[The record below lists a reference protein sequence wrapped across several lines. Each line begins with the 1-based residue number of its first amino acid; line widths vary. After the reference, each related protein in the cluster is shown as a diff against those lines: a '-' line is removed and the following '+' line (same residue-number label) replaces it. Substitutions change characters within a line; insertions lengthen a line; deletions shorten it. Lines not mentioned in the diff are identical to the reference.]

1 MRGVGSMPDFHHGR
15 DEHSNHARNG
25 SRAANRDPAPAHFD
39 RVGTQKFA
47 PARRCVDPGPE
58 RLPHLPDLI
67 GRFRPRDRWLFRAGP
82 EKINRQ
88 TREKEEPNEKKEQK
102 PAAPLANAR
111 LTVKGKRFLLRFS
124 VFHDRKIVDLAQ
136 RRHGNRSSALARQF
150 TSRLGFCYF
159 VNSPALTGD
168 LVKSQHLKPRE
179 IFVSFLSYLIFL
191 FAQGGLG
198 GFQEIFH

>member
-1 MRGVGSMPDFHHGR
+1 MPHFHHGR
-15 DEHSNHARNG
+15 EEHSSHTRNG
-25 SRAANRDPAPAHFD
+25 SRSTNGDPAPAHFD
-39 RVGTQKFA
+39 RVRTHKLA
-47 PARRCVDPGPE
+47 STRRCVDSGPE

-67 GRFRPRDRWLFRAGP
+67 GRFRSCDRRLFRASL

-88 TREKEEPNEKKEQK
+88 TREKEESNEKKEQK
-102 PAAPLANAR
+102 PAAPLTNAR
-111 LTVKGKRFLLRFS
+111 LTVKGKRFLLRLC
-124 VFHDRKIVDLAQ
+124 VLYDRKIVDLAQ
-136 RRHGNRSSALARQF
+136 RRHGNRSPALARQF